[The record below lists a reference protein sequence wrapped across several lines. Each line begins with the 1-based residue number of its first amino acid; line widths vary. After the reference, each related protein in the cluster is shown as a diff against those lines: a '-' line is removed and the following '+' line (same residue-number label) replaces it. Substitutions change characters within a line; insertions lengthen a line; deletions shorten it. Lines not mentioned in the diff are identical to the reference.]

1 MNINFKKLARMK
13 LVVVLLL
20 GASIGTL
27 LVGCH
32 SGTMRGAG
40 SDVEKLGQK
49 MEK

>member
-1 MNINFKKLARMK
+1 MSITFKKLARMK

-20 GASIGTL
+20 GTSIGTL